1 MAEFF
6 YWFILISIAYF
17 LVLFLYMH
25 FSYKKEVFNNF
36 FGFGALFLT
45 FISVII
51 IELLMFQDITL
62 YSVTIP
68 IFTLALGLP
77 LLIISA
83 IVLISSVILFLFKL
97 IFKNK
102 DFSKFWNSLEEKTSK
117 RSKLRGDT
125 YRKIPHVLIFVG
137 LFVVWY
143 LGVDF
148 VMNLSGSISGMIPDD
163 NNMFSLFIQ
172 IIFEPNSI
180 SEVLFSLGW
189 FYYLLFFFFYGFCF
203 IILANELT
211 RKVRI
216 FAFPFNF
223 LSNILLSEE
232 EKKGYGTYL
241 YFAIGQMVAA
251 LLTPPMVFLTIL
263 GISSIADLATSQIGI
278 RFGKTKI
285 RWNKEKSWE
294 GSIAGIIACFIICF
308 FFIGIPWAVIFTF
321 AFLLFDIFT
330 NKPIDISDNLLI
342 PIGSSLIY
350 LFIRFFCNFDY
361 YTIIMTWI

>member
-1 MAEFF
+1 MAEFL
-6 YWFILISIAYF
+6 YWFTLISISYF
-17 LVLFLYMH
+17 LVLFSYMH

-45 FISVII
+45 FAIIII
-51 IELLMFQDITL
+51 IEVLMFQDITL
-62 YSVTIP
+62 YSDTIP
-68 IFTLALGLP
+68 IFSLALGLP
-77 LLIISA
+77 LLIIGV
-83 IVLISSVILFLFKL
+83 IVLISTGILFLFKL
-97 IFKNK
+97 FFKNK
-102 DFSKFWNSLEEKTSK
+102 DLSKFWKSLEEKTNK

-143 LGVDF
+143 IGIDF
-148 VMNLSGSISGMIPDD
+148 VRNFSGSIIGMIPDD
-163 NNMFSLFIQ
+163 NNMFRLFLKLLS
-172 IIFEPNSI
+172 EPNSI

-189 FYYLLFFFFYGFCF
+189 FYYLIFFFFYGFCF

-211 RKVRI
+211 RKVRF

-223 LSNILLSEE
+223 LSSIFLCEE

-263 GISSIADLATSQIGI
+263 GISSIADLATSQVGI
-278 RFGKTKI
+278 RFGNNKI
-285 RWNKEKSWE
+285 RWNKEKSWQ
-294 GSIAGIIACFIICF
+294 GSIAGIIACFIICYF
-308 FFIGIPWAVIFTF
+308 FMGIPWAFIFTF

-330 NKPIDISDNLLI
+330 NKPINLSDNLLI
-342 PIGSSLIY
+342 PIGSSLIF
-350 LFIRFFCNFDY
+350 LFIRFFFNFDY
-361 YTIIMTWI
+361 YTILLAWI

>member
-1 MAEFF
+1 MVEFF
-6 YWFILISIAYF
+6 YWFFLISISYF
-17 LVLFLYMH
+17 LVLFSYMH

-45 FISVII
+45 FTIIII

-62 YSVTIP
+62 YSDTIP
-68 IFTLALGLP
+68 IFSLALGLP
-77 LLIISA
+77 VLIIGA
-83 IVLISSVILFLFKL
+83 IVFISTGILFLFKL
-97 IFKNK
+97 FFKNK
-102 DFSKFWNSLEEKTSK
+102 DLSKFWNSLEEKTSK

-143 LGVDF
+143 LGVAF
-148 VMNLSGSISGMIPDD
+148 VRNLSGSISGMIPDD
-163 NNMFSLFIQ
+163 NNMFSLFLKLMS
-172 IIFEPNSI
+172 EPNSI
-180 SEVLFSLGW
+180 RGVLFSLGW
-189 FYYLLFFFFYGFCF
+189 FYYLIFFFFYGFCF

-211 RKVRI
+211 RKVRS

-263 GISSIADLATSQIGI
+263 GISSIADLATSQVGI
-278 RFGKTKI
+278 RFGKNKI
-285 RWNKEKSWE
+285 RWNKEKSWQ
-294 GSIAGIIACFIICF
+294 GSIAGIIVCFIICF
-308 FFIGIPWAVIFTF
+308 LFVGLYWAFIFTF
-321 AFLLFDIFT
+321 TFLLFDIFT

-350 LFIRFFCNFDY
+350 LFIRFFFNFDY
-361 YTIIMTWI
+361 YTIILIWI

>member
-1 MAEFF
+1 MAEFL
-6 YWFILISIAYF
+6 YWFILISISYF
-17 LVLFLYMH
+17 LVLFSYMH
-25 FSYKKEVFNNF
+25 FSNKKEVFNNF

-45 FISVII
+45 FTII
-51 IELLMFQDITL
+51 IIVELLMFQDITL
-62 YSVTIP
+62 YSDTIP
-68 IFTLALGLP
+68 IFSLALGLP
-77 LLIISA
+77 LLIIGA
-83 IVLISSVILFLFKL
+83 IVLISTLFLFLFK
-97 IFKNK
+97 IVFKNR
-102 DFSKFWNSLEEKTSK
+102 DLSKFWDSLEEKTSK

-125 YRKIPHVLIFVG
+125 YRKIPHVLIFAG

-163 NNMFSLFIQ
+163 NNMFSLFLQ
-172 IIFEPNSI
+172 ILIEPNSI
-180 SEVLFSLGW
+180 SEVLFYLGW
-189 FYYLLFFFFYGFCF
+189 FYYLIFFFFYGFCF

-211 RKVRI
+211 RKVRF

-223 LSNILLSEE
+223 LSNILLCEE

-241 YFAIGQMVAA
+241 YFAIGQMAAA
-251 LLTPPMVFLTIL
+251 LFTPPMVFLTIL

-278 RFGKTKI
+278 RFGKNKI

-294 GSIAGIIACFIICF
+294 GSIAGIIVCFIICF

-350 LFIRFFCNFDY
+350 LFVRFFFNFDY
-361 YTIIMTWI
+361 YTIILTWI

>member
-1 MAEFF
+1 MVEFF
-6 YWFILISIAYF
+6 YWFILISISYII
-17 LVLFLYMH
+17 VLF
-25 FSYKKEVFNNF
+25 SYIKYINTEEVFNNI

-45 FISVII
+45 FIIVII
-51 IELLMFQDITL
+51 VELLMFQDVTL

-68 IFTLALGLP
+68 IFSLALGLP

-97 IFKNK
+97 VFKNK
-102 DFSKFWNSLEEKTSK
+102 DLSKFWNSLEEKTRK

-148 VMNLSGSISGMIPDD
+148 VINLSGSISGMIPDD

-172 IIFEPNSI
+172 ILIEPNSI

-189 FYYLLFFFFYGFCF
+189 FYYLIFFFFYGFCF

-350 LFIRFFCNFDY
+350 LFIRFFFNFDY